1 MTNKTFKIVFEKERL
16 EAAGTGMFE
25 DVEKFEFETFFE
37 AMDKWTEIECEMVD
51 VQGIEMEGDGI
62 MMRGKVPHVSV
73 DKEGKRK
80 FEGWSVGKAFM
91 THD

>member
-25 DVEKFEFETFFE
+25 DVEKFEFTEFFE
-37 AMDKWTEIECEMVD
+37 AMDAWTEIESEMFD
-51 VQGIEMEGDGI
+51 TEGIEMEGDGI

-73 DKEGKRK
+73 DKEGKRR
-80 FEGWSVGKAFM
+80 FEGWSRGVVFM